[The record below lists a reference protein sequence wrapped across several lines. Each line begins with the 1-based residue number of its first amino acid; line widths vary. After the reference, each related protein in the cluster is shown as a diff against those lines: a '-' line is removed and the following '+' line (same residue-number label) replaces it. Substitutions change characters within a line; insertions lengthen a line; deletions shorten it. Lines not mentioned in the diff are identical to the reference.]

1 VSGHKPILV
10 ACLLFTGLLAALTL
24 AVAIREGPD
33 ILTVVSLVILGMFCF
48 GILGA
53 LRHPEE

>member
-1 VSGHKPILV
+1 MSGNKPILV
-10 ACLLFTGLLAALTL
+10 ASLLFTGLLAALTL